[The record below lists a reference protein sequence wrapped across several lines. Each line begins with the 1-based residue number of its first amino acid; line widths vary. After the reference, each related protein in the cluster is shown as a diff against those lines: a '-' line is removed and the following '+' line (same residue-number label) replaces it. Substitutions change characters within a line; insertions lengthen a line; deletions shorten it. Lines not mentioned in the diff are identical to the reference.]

1 MRIFFIP
8 GFGEEVSIFNKI
20 QSFIPGEKVFIDNW
34 TLLAYVPEKKLTV
47 LVYAEYLTE
56 RFRIKKED
64 VVIGH
69 SMGGWIALY
78 IKHLVGCRVI
88 QIASWTD
95 SRKVIKVPIERHLSY
110 WLAKRGCGFHPVIL
124 HILVWLNY
132 KNKRS
137 REIFISIFERLRR
150 GNKEIAAKQL
160 MVIFNPVKETAAVTP
175 DLRIHAKADRII
187 RYPDQAFHEVPGDH
201 FTLFTYPDTVYKPI
215 VDFLKQ
221 QE

>member
-1 MRIFFIP
+1 M
-8 GFGEEVSIFNKI
+8 
-20 QSFIPGEKVFIDNW
+20 
-34 TLLAYVPEKKLTV
+34 
-47 LVYAEYLTE
+47 YAEYLTQ

-78 IKHLVGCRVI
+78 IKHLMGCRII

-95 SRKVIKVPIERHLSY
+95 SRKVIKVPIERHLRY
-110 WLAKRGCGFHPVIL
+110 WIAKRGWGFHPVIL

-132 KNKRS
+132 KNKPS
-137 REIFISIFERLRR
+137 VEIFISIFERLRR
-150 GNKEIAAKQL
+150 GNKEITAKQL
-160 MVIFNPVKETAAVTP
+160 MVIFNPVKETLTVTP

-187 RYPDQAFHEVPGDH
+187 KYPDQPFHEVPGDH
-201 FTLFTYPDTVYKPI
+201 FTLFTYPATVYKPI
-215 VDFLKQ
+215 VDFLKL